1 MLDPPSP
8 EAATVVGVCWN
19 RRPSA
24 RPPAEPSAASDD
36 EREVLSCD
44 RLFSLAGTIVQ
55 GCWNQCTEMLEPRWA
70 TAEKKDATRCRRCC
84 NRPWQMLEPVLI
96 FATTP
101 FVLTLLEPCLNFA
114 TTVLRFCWNMH
125 FFCFNQVFCNLFVA
139 LDFAGCGQFVCH
151 NRLFQSFNQ
160 V

>member
-1 MLDPPSP
+1 MLDPTSL

-24 RPPAEPSAASDD
+24 PPPAEPSAASGD
-36 EREVLSCD
+36 ERDVLCCD
-44 RLFSLAGTIVQ
+44 RFFSFAGTMVR

-70 TAEKKDATRCRRCC
+70 KLRRRRQKDAPHCRRCW

-101 FVLTLLEPCLNFA
+101 FVLILLEPCLSFA
-114 TTVLRFCWNMH
+114 TTVLQFCRN
-125 FFCFNQVFCNLFVA
+125 
-139 LDFAGCGQFVCH
+139 GQFFLLQPSFLECFCCFRFLLDVA
-151 NRLFQSFNQ
+151 NSFATTGLFNA
-160 V
+160 